1 MLFIIFFVWDF
12 VCLCCNYGVEK
23 VFVDGVYVIGS
34 VDVDVNGINVDYYMV
49 NVYKWLFVFLV
60 VVFFYVKF

>member
-1 MLFIIFFVWDF
+1 M
-12 VCLCCNYGVEK
+12 
-23 VFVDGVYVIGS
+23 FVDGVYVIGS